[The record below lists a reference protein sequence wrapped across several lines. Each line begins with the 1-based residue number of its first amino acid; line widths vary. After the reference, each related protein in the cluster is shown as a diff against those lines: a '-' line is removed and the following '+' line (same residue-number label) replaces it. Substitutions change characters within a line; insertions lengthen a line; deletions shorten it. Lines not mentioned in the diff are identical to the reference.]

1 MKKLYINN
9 LVILIYQLLT
19 IKRDTQIVEK
29 KLIYKE
35 FLTSTLSPGP
45 GLGHGHGW
53 ACNRTLLQSPLCP
66 CQSISK
72 ISLGN
77 CLLRH
82 GRSTL
87 LTTAQQCADGFV
99 FGTFFLRWSV
109 HCDIKPASTQLGNF
123 CHGQQ
128 PCCCYQRTESPQWQR
143 KPKGKC

>member
-1 MKKLYINN
+1 MFEPVHLDKLFVKSLIVFLFVKSVKSMVIHWKFLLKKSLKKLYINN

-66 CQSISK
+66 CQSSPKSPLAIACLGMEGRHYWQQRSNVQMDL
-72 ISLGN
+72 SLA
-77 CLLRH
+77 H
-82 GRSTL
+82 S
-87 LTTAQQCADGFV
+87 F
-99 FGTFFLRWSV
+99 
-109 HCDIKPASTQLGNF
+109 
-123 CHGQQ
+123 
-128 PCCCYQRTESPQWQR
+128 
-143 KPKGKC
+143 